1 MDGLMTQL
9 YEWSVAKSC
18 ETGADSGNKGTGK
31 FDSAKW
37 ETPRWQHIYPTVQ
50 GQANGLGCQCPSTYA
65 ESHTGDTA
73 REANAAAN
81 QAAANEIAKYD
92 ALASMHIFYPVA
104 IETEGTW
111 NHWDVELVQ
120 KIGRQATSI
129 TGETR

>member
-1 MDGLMTQL
+1 MNDLLRRAVKRAQIPATKEPANLILQ
-9 YEWSVAKSC
+9 
-18 ETGADSGNKGTGK
+18 
-31 FDSAKW
+31 KW